1 MTLNASGNLSIG
13 NTNNTYKLDVT
24 GQIRVNG
31 STNEQLIVDYTTASG
46 GFTWQSFRINGA
58 NKYRFFGNTDNS
70 FALYSDTAATQ
81 VLTIASTGAATF
93 SSSVTAGGI
102 ASLGTAQTTVLAYIG
117 DTNTV
122 NTRYIKFAR
131 ASALTDI
138 VNIQGVNGGVGAA
151 NISLQA
157 EGGNV
162 GIGTTNPGGTLE
174 LLRANDSGVILRI
187 GNTGSTYFDFSRSS
201 STGALS
207 IQGNQTGNNNIL
219 LAPTSGN
226 VGIGNTAPNSNLHV
240 TGSVAKSHVTKS
252 ANYTLNG
259 GDYTVGFDCTGGD
272 RTATLPDATTCTG
285 RIYVIYQYNT
295 GGALRG
301 VLIDGNGSQTIN
313 GETLY
318 YLKNYCEYT
327 SAMIQ
332 SNGSNWIIIANAIQ
346 SSCL

>member
-1 MTLNASGNLSIG
+1 MQFLDNSGNSAFIG
-13 NTNNTYKLDVT
+13 ANNGDFLVQTP
-24 GQIRVNG
+24 
-31 STNEQLIVDYTTASG
+31 SG
-46 GFTWQSFRINGA
+46 GFST
-58 NKYRFFGNTDNS
+58 K
-70 FALYSDTAATQ
+70 
-81 VLTIASTGAATF
+81 LTISNSGAATF
-93 SSSVTAGGI
+93 SSSVTATELYLSTSNGLVGNINSSNANGGYLTWQTSGAVI
-102 ASLGTAQTTVLAYIG
+102 ADIGTTQQIFG
-117 DTNTV
+117 SGGNDTFGING
-122 NTRYIKFAR
+122 RGAR
-131 ASALTDI
+131 AIAFGTNNTERMRITS
-138 VNIQGVNGGVGAA
+138 V
-151 NISLQA
+151 
-157 EGGNV
+157 GNV
-162 GIGTTNPGGTLE
+162 GIGTTTISKGKVQIAQSSTFDGLYVTNGLNG
-174 LLRANDSGVILRI
+174 LLFYNDGSVNTIDATFHS
-187 GNTGSTYFDFSRSS
+187 TGSYQPLAFV
-201 STGALS
+201 TGGS
-207 IQGNQTGNNNIL
+207 PRMTI
-219 LAPTSGN
+219 TSGGL
-226 VGIGNTAPNSNLHV
+226 VGINNTNPNSNLHV

-295 GGALRG
+295 GGSARG